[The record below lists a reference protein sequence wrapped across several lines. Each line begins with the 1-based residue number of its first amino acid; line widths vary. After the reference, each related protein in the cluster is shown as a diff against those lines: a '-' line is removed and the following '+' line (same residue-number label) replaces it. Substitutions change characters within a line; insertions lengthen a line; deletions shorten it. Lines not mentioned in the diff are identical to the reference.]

1 MAGTQF
7 HVTCP
12 CGERLAVT
20 SGMAGESVPCR
31 CGRRVAVP
39 PLSELRRGA
48 GADAYVTNAVEAVRR
63 KLNRGELPAG
73 PGCVL
78 CGSPAHVTVVCR
90 VVCERAF
97 AGSQGEDGGSFLTF
111 FMFGG
116 PCPLRRK
123 GPGRS
128 GEVHGRDTDVEL
140 PLRLCDSCRSSAGNL
155 RRRRRVLRRLIA
167 AVPDYQRV
175 LDEYPEAEIQFA
187 GVWDGGK
194 ESAAG

>member
-1 MAGTQF
+1 MAPTQL

-31 CGRRVAVP
+31 CGRKLAVP
-39 PLSELRRGA
+39 PLSELRRRA
-48 GADAYVTNAVEAVRR
+48 GADAYVTNAVEAVRK

-73 PGCVL
+73 PGCIL
-78 CGSPAHVTVVCR
+78 CGSPAHSTVACR

-97 AGSQGEDGGSFLTF
+97 AGRESEDGGSFLAF
-111 FMFGG
+111 LMLGG
-116 PCPLRRK
+116 LSFLRRK
-123 GPGRS
+123 RPGGS

-140 PLRLCDSCRSSAGNL
+140 PLRLCDSCRSNAGNL
-155 RRRRRVLRRLIA
+155 RRPRALRRLIA

-175 LDEYPEAEIQFA
+175 LDEYPEAELQFV
-187 GVWDGGK
+187 GVWDGNMD
-194 ESAAG
+194 SAAG